1 MIVAFVGYVDLLD
14 FEMLRIV
21 WLVDLLVAVVM
32 LSSSDVRDA

>member
-1 MIVAFVGYVDLLD
+1 MFVAFVGYVNLLD

>member
-1 MIVAFVGYVDLLD
+1 MFIVFVEYVDLLE

>member
-1 MIVAFVGYVDLLD
+1 MFVAFVGYVDLLD